1 MTEWFEDED
10 FWRVLFPFIFPSE
23 KLESADEEVDSIAA
37 LTGFAQG
44 RVLDLCCGPG
54 RHSVA
59 LAKMGAE
66 VTGVDRSAFLLER
79 AAAHALANNVEV
91 EGVHQDMRQFIRAES
106 FDLVLNMFTS
116 FGYFDDKDDDIS
128 VLNHRG
134 W

>member
-1 MTEWFEDED
+1 
-10 FWRVLFPFIFPSE
+10 
-23 KLESADEEVDSIAA
+23 
-37 LTGFAQG
+37 
-44 RVLDLCCGPG
+44 
-54 RHSVA
+54 
-59 LAKMGAE
+59 MGAE